1 VKLERA
7 SHAVEILANVGV
19 IVTLVLLILQVRD
32 NTRAL
37 EGQAII
43 QRGAAF
49 QEPFVSESSVPA
61 ILAKIKA
68 VDGPE
73 PLVTAYM
80 DRYGLTYEEAA
91 IWNRHVWSVWTAL
104 EAEYAVLG
112 ESPELSQKIRI
123 LLPFPDVEV
132 WFEHG
137 GADWYNTPGFREYV
151 ERLRAEG

>member
-1 VKLERA
+1 MKLERA
-7 SHAVEILANVGV
+7 AHAVEISANVGV
-19 IVTLVLLILQVRD
+19 IVTLVLLMLQVRD

-37 EGQAII
+37 EGQSIL

-49 QEPFVSESSVPA
+49 QEPFVSESEVPA
-61 ILAKIKA
+61 VLAKIKA

-73 PLVTAYM
+73 PSVTAYM

-91 IWNRHVWSVWTAL
+91 IWTRHVWSVWTSL

-123 LLPFPDVEV
+123 LLPFPDQEV
-132 WFEHG
+132 WIESG
-137 GADWYNTPGFREYV
+137 GADWFNTPGFREYV
-151 ERLRAEG
+151 ERLRAQG